1 MAIELPDQST
11 SSSTPVIKSQRIGE
25 VARIALV
32 RWEQR
37 KMLKDGQEVVN
48 PRTGKVRHELIVHG
62 LALPGTTAH
71 AGIGDR
77 QEVPAPGTPC
87 RFILRGGGFGEWI
100 EARKGHRS
108 GKLCVGDVVRR
119 RIDYAQAYDAAGAP
133 KGSRI
138 TSQEEVEKLPRSTT
152 VGFYGPIS
160 LEATTDADVIAK
172 AEAAYRAWQ
181 DSQRTQ
187 LPDGDDDDE
196 FA

>member
-1 MAIELPDQST
+1 MAIELPDQSN

-37 KMLKDGQEVVN
+37 AMQKEGKEVIN
-48 PRTGKVRHELIVHG
+48 PRTGKPRHEMIVHG
-62 LALPGTTAH
+62 LALPGTTAM

-87 RFILRGGGFGEWI
+87 RFILRGGGFGQWI
-100 EARKGHRS
+100 EARKAHRNNR
-108 GKLCVGDVVRR
+108 LHVGDIVIRT
-119 RIDYAQAYDAAGAP
+119 IEFAQAYDAQGAP
-133 KGSRI
+133 KGNRI
-138 TSQEEVEKLPRSTT
+138 SSQAEVEKLPRSTT
-152 VGFYGPIS
+152 VGFYGPIAIES
-160 LEATTDADVIAK
+160 PTDPDVVAK

-181 DSQRTQ
+181 DNQRTE
-187 LPDGDDDDE
+187 LPADEFDE